1 MCATETSHLS
11 SFVIDAMNNLPG
23 LSRRQ
28 FSASLMGLALGAP
41 VLVQAQTQAQETSPD
56 FWALLHQGGNVLLMR
71 HAQTESGIGD
81 PPNFKLGDCST
92 QRNLSETGREQSK
105 RVAAAFQREKVT
117 PDEVRSSAWCRCVDT
132 AELAFGRH
140 TVWSPINSF
149 FQQSGR
155 EPQTFEVLQA
165 LKTFKAPRNLVL
177 VTHQVNITAL
187 TGSFVAMGEMLLTR
201 PTQMTDGR
209 LRVLAR
215 QTF

>member
-1 MCATETSHLS
+1 MPQLPRRRFTS
-11 SFVIDAMNNLPG
+11 
-23 LSRRQ
+23 
-28 FSASLMGLALGAP
+28 SLLGLALGAP
-41 VLVQAQTQAQETSPD
+41 LLGRAQSTTEPAD
-56 FWALLHQGGNVLLMR
+56 FWSLLRQGGNVLLMR

-92 QRNLSETGREQSK
+92 QRNLSETGREQSR
-105 RVAAAFQREKVT
+105 RVAAAFQREKVA

-155 EPQTFEVLQA
+155 ETQTLEVLQA
-165 LKTFKAPRNLVL
+165 LTSFKAPSNLVL
-177 VTHQVNITAL
+177 VTHQVNISAL

-201 PTQMTDGR
+201 PAQLTDGR

>member
-1 MCATETSHLS
+1 MSQLLRRRFTS
-11 SFVIDAMNNLPG
+11 
-23 LSRRQ
+23 
-28 FSASLMGLALGAP
+28 SLLGLALGAP
-41 VLVQAQTQAQETSPD
+41 LLGRAQSTGEQAD
-56 FWALLHQGGNVLLMR
+56 FWALLRQGGNVLLMR
-71 HAQTESGIGD
+71 HAQTEPGIGD

-92 QRNLSETGREQSK
+92 QRTLSEAGREQSR
-105 RVAAAFQREKVT
+105 RVAAAFQREKVAL
-117 PDEVRSSAWCRCVDT
+117 DEVRSSAWCRCVDT

-149 FQQSGR
+149 FQQDGR
-155 EPQTFEVLQA
+155 EPQTLEVLQA

-177 VTHQVNITAL
+177 VSHQVNISAL

-201 PTQMTDGR
+201 PGQMTDGR